1 MKKTVSL
8 LLSMVIFITVL
19 GPLGGTAPVYAQDG
33 EGALPESMYLQ
44 PPVGECSG
52 CGEPVFAREGRW
64 AEDSRCYT
72 CWAIDRNKHSLVTW
86 TPPVPYCTHCDEST
100 LGNTSGFCDDCIKAA
115 CGQHTQ
121 TVLVQD
127 KETGKPLEG
136 ALVTGGA
143 LQAVSTDAS
152 GKATKS
158 EPYMHLNGNTALTV
172 SCAGY
177 QGTKQEVSV
186 LDLSQ
191 TVTVELQRL
200 PDTFT
205 VPIQAVEF
213 AAEAFGPVILD
224 TEAEFESLP
233 FPIAVKNLVCNEV
246 TLKRD
251 TETGNYTGSFQMDGL
266 AQLLFEGE
274 PTIRGEVTAR
284 WDEREARLEL
294 LSANVNG
301 SLTFSG
307 NVNWGLM
314 GLDGDLPVQ
323 IQLTGKQGED
333 GRLELVPRIRGSGSV
348 YAYLGVKLE
357 KPVKFGRLTTKLGAE
372 ASGGVL
378 FHLQAEMA
386 NGVDILQDFVQ
397 LTGNLQ
403 AKVKL
408 LGWEK
413 VWPGF
418 YWQYYPVVEDGDYEI
433 PEPIERFPGRSETGT
448 DSQDSQ
454 KFHPDAAPVTPKPD
468 GKPGTPVVEDS
479 GSSADPILLPAGG
492 GSVVSGGRYQGPAVM
507 FWLQDAA
514 ERQEMDRHM
523 LVYSLYDGNRWSDP
537 APVHDDGTADYAPRA
552 VTAGE
557 TVYLIWQNADKEF
570 SGSVS
575 SAEYALSM
583 DIYAAV
589 IKDGQIR
596 EITNLT
602 EGIPGY
608 CGMHDLTVQDGKAAA
623 VWAAND
629 KGDLLFSQ
637 GTNQAYEAVY
647 EDGEW
652 TVSSAGTAAGV
663 GTAAVQLL
671 AAAENPGETDEDFIE
686 AAGTRFYSRED
697 GAIACMVDGREQVI
711 IPEANTASFAAA
723 TNGELVF
730 LYWLR
735 AGQDGAFRL
744 NGAFYNSDTGV
755 CSQAQ
760 TYLDHGTAL
769 HGISASVDR
778 KGTVLMAYQ
787 ASEWQDIQS
796 GTYQSS
802 DLLAAVISPP
812 EAVTGGRGWIWILV
826 VAGTVVAA
834 AGIAAVWLLAGKRR
848 SQRSRQP
855 EGKG

>member
-1 MKKTVSL
+1 MVKRKIGL
-8 LLSMVIFITVL
+8 LMSAVMLITSL
-19 GPLGGTAPVYAQDG
+19 GPLGGVTVSAQDS
-33 EGALPESMYLQ
+33 EGTLPESMYLQ

-64 AEDSRCYT
+64 AEDTRCYT
-72 CWAIDRNKHSLVTW
+72 CWAIDRNKHSLVPW
-86 TPPVPYCTHCDEST
+86 TPPAPYCTHCGDST

-143 LQAVSTDAS
+143 LQAARTDAA
-152 GKATKS
+152 GKAAKS
-158 EPYMHLNGNTALTV
+158 EPYMHLNGNTELTV
-172 SCAGY
+172 SCEGY
-177 QGTKQEVSV
+177 QGTKQEVSIF
-186 LDLSQ
+186 DLSQ

-213 AAEAFGPVILD
+213 AAEAFGPVVLD

-251 TETGNYTGSFQMDGL
+251 PETGNYTGSFQMDGL

-294 LSANVNG
+294 VSANVNG

-314 GLDGDLPVQ
+314 GLDGELPVQ

-333 GRLELVPRIRGSGSV
+333 GQLELVPRISGSGSV

-378 FHLQAEMA
+378 FNLRAEMA

-418 YWQYYPVVEDGDYEI
+418 YWQYYPVVEDGEYEI

-448 DSQDSQ
+448 SDPDSQ
-454 KFHPDAAPVTPKPD
+454 KFHPDAAPSTPKPD

-479 GSSADPILLPAGG
+479 GSSADPIILPTGG
-492 GSVVSGGRYQGPAVM
+492 GSVVSGGSYQGPAAM
-507 FWLQDAA
+507 LWLKDAA
-514 ERQEMDRHM
+514 ERQERDRYM
-523 LVYSLYDGNRWSDP
+523 LVYSPYDGNRWGEP
-537 APVHDDGTADYAPRA
+537 VPVHDDGTADFAPRA
-552 VTAGE
+552 VTVEE
-557 TVYLIWQNADKEF
+557 TVYLIWQNADKTF

-575 SAEYALSM
+575 STEYALSM

-589 IKDGQIR
+589 IKDGQIQG
-596 EITNLT
+596 ITNLT

-608 CGMHDLTVQDGKAAA
+608 CGMHDLTVQDGKVSA
-623 VWAAND
+623 VWMAND

-637 GTNQAYEAVY
+637 GTNQGYEAVY

-652 TVSSAGTAAGV
+652 TVSSAGTAAGENR
-663 GTAAVQLL
+663 AAVQLL
-671 AAAENPGETDEDFIE
+671 AASENSGETDEDFIE

-697 GAIACMVDGREQVI
+697 GSIACLENGKEQVI
-711 IPEANTASFAAA
+711 ILDANTASFQTV

-730 LYWLR
+730 LYWLH
-735 AGQDGAFRL
+735 AGRDGAFRL
-744 NGAFYNSDTGV
+744 NGAFYNPRTGV
-755 CSQAQ
+755 CSPAQ

-769 HGISASVDR
+769 HGISASVDS

-787 ASEWQDIQS
+787 SSEWQDIRS
-796 GTYQSS
+796 VTYQSS
-802 DLLAAVISPP
+802 DLLTAVIAPP
-812 EAVTGGRGWIWILV
+812 EDVAGGQSWIWILIIFAA
-826 VAGTVVAA
+826 VAGIGSAA
-834 AGIAAVWLLAGKRR
+834 AWLWIRKARKPRLR
-848 SQRSRQP
+848 
-855 EGKG
+855 

>member
-1 MKKTVSL
+1 MKRGIELFLSAVILAVALWPFGGTVS
-8 LLSMVIFITVL
+8 
-19 GPLGGTAPVYAQDG
+19 VYAQDS

-44 PPVGECSG
+44 PPVGECSN
-52 CGEPVFAREGRW
+52 CGEPIFSREGDW
-64 AEDSRCYT
+64 AEDTRCYT
-72 CWAIDRNKHSLVTW
+72 CWAIDRNKHSLITW
-86 TPPVPYCTHCDEST
+86 TPPAPYCTHCGEST

-121 TVLVQD
+121 TVLVKD
-127 KETGKPLEG
+127 EETGQPLEG
-136 ALVTGGA
+136 ATVTGGA
-143 LQAVSTDAS
+143 LQAARTDSS

-158 EPYMHLNGNTALTV
+158 DGHMHLNGNTELTV

-177 QGTKQEVSV
+177 QGTKQKVSV

-191 TVTVELQRL
+191 TVTVELQKL

-246 TLKRD
+246 TLKRNP
-251 TETGNYTGSFQMDGL
+251 ETGNYTGSFQMDGL

-284 WDEREARLEL
+284 WNEKEARLEL

-314 GLDGDLPVQ
+314 GLDGELPIQ

-333 GRLELVPRIRGSGSV
+333 GQLELVPRISGSGSV

-357 KPVKFGRLTTKLGAE
+357 KPVKFGKLTTKLGAE

-378 FHLQAEMA
+378 FNLRAEMA

-418 YWQYYPVVEDGDYEI
+418 YWQYYPVVEDGEYEI
-433 PEPIERFPGRSETGT
+433 PEPIERFPGRSASGT
-448 DSQDSQ
+448 SSPDSQ
-454 KFHPDAAPVTPKPD
+454 KFHPDAAPSVPEPT
-468 GKPGTPVVEDS
+468 GNPGTPVVEDS
-479 GSSADPILLPAGG
+479 GSSADPIILPTGG
-492 GSVVSGGRYQGPAVM
+492 GTVVSGGRYQGPAAM
-507 FWLQDAA
+507 LWLKDAT
-514 ERQEMDRHM
+514 ERQEMDRYM
-523 LVYSLYDGNRWSDP
+523 LMYSPYDGNRWGEP
-537 APVHDDGTADYAPRA
+537 VPVHDDGTADFAPRA
-552 VTAGE
+552 VTVGE
-557 TVYLIWQNADKEF
+557 TVYLIWQNADKTF
-570 SGSVS
+570 SGNVS
-575 SAEYALSM
+575 SDEYALSM

-589 IKDGQIR
+589 IQDGQIQGT
-596 EITNLT
+596 TNLT

-608 CGMHDLTVQDGKAAA
+608 CGMHDLTVQDGKVSA
-623 VWAAND
+623 VWIAND

-637 GTNQAYEAVY
+637 GTNQGYEAVY
-647 EDGEW
+647 ENGEW
-652 TVSSAGTAAGV
+652 RVSSAGTAAGMD
-663 GTAAVQLL
+663 TAVVQLL
-671 AAAENPGETDEDFIE
+671 AAAENSGEEGEDFTE
-686 AAGTRFYSRED
+686 AAGIRFYPRED
-697 GAIACMVDGREQVI
+697 GAIACLENGKERI
-711 IPEANTASFAAA
+711 LIPDANTVSFDAV
-723 TNGELVF
+723 TNGNLVF
-730 LYWLR
+730 LYWLH

-744 NGAFYNSDTGV
+744 NGAFYNPRTGA

-769 HGISASVDR
+769 HGISASVDP

-787 ASEWQDIQS
+787 SSEWQDIQS

-802 DLLAAVISPP
+802 DILTAAISPP
-812 EAVTGGRGWIWILV
+812 AHVTSSRGWIWILTA
-826 VAGTVVAA
+826 AGVVVAA
-834 AGIAAVWLLAGKRR
+834 AGGAAIWLGLRRRGKHRD
-848 SQRSRQP
+848 
-855 EGKG
+855 